1 MGSPGW
7 ALRPSEERQEE
18 EAEDEALATRTVIY
32 LEVAFGVLL
41 SARLVGEREHSLDT
55 LRLLKRLKCCSS
67 PCWFAY
73 HGQGMSF
80 LLALLKLYEWDFPP
94 PRNPLLGISHTSN
107 AFCPIGLT
115 F

>member
-7 ALRPSEERQEE
+7 ALRPSEESQEE
-18 EAEDEALATRTVIY
+18 EAEDEARATRTVIY

-41 SARLVGEREHSLDT
+41 SARLVGEREHSRDT
-55 LRLLKRLKCCSS
+55 LRLLKRLKCHSS

-80 LLALLKLYEWDFPP
+80 LLALLKLYERDFS
-94 PRNPLLGISHTSN
+94 PL
-107 AFCPIGLT
+107 
-115 F
+115 